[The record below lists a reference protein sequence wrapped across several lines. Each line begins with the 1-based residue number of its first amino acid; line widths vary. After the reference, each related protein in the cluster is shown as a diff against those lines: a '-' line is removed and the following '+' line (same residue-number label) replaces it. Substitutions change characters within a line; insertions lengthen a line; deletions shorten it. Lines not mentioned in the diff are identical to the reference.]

1 MNGSSSAVSVL
12 FKFIVFVIVVPAE
25 LGTVIGRAC
34 GTPLI
39 TESKLVVRLAGGGGL
54 LL

>member
-12 FKFIVFVIVVPAE
+12 FKFVIVVPAE

-39 TESKLVVRLAGGGGL
+39 TESKLVVRLAGGGGGGL